1 MFKKKRKLMALEEII
16 FGEINQKQKDRC
28 YSFFL
33 GDGYQK
39 QGDQPIIITRTSEVN
54 LKTR

>member
-28 YSFFL
+28 YSFFP